1 MFGFR
6 AAELDALFP
15 TEKNALVLK
24 DSQATYEITELCEIL
39 ANCTADVKGTYQRNF
54 YQDQPCLT
62 VHSFGK
68 GKAWYIA
75 AKVEQQFLLDFY
87 RNIAKEAGVS
97 PTFCESLP
105 KGVVPASR
113 DNVTFLQNFSMEEQ
127 RVQLTHTYHDLLN
140 DRTVTGELVMPINGL
155 LVLQP
160 V

>member
-15 TEKNALVLK
+15 SEKNRLVLE
-24 DSQATYEITELCEIL
+24 DSKTAYEITELCEIL
-39 ANCTADVKGTYQRNF
+39 ANCTAEVKGTYQCNF
-54 YQDQPCLT
+54 YQGQPCLS

-75 AKVEQQFLLDFY
+75 AKAEQQFLLDFY
-87 RNIAKEAGVS
+87 RSIAKDAGVS
-97 PTFCESLP
+97 PTFCETLP
-105 KGVVPASR
+105 TGVVPASR

-127 RVQLTHTYHDLLN
+127 TVQLTHTYHDLLH
-140 DRTVTGELVMPINGL
+140 DTVVTDQQVMPVNGL